1 LNSKISKTPKLGGE
15 ARGKAEIAKA
25 MLKKGMPVEEI
36 MEFTGLS
43 VGELAKLNLID
54 VINELY

>member
-1 LNSKISKTPKLGGE
+1 
-15 ARGKAEIAKA
+15 